1 MSELTILL
9 EGVKAEWKSL
19 GEVVKL
25 EKGKQL
31 NKEMLAL
38 EGTYPA
44 YNGGISYSGFTE
56 RYNYD
61 GNKTIISQGGAS
73 AGFVNFI
80 ATKFYANAHCYV
92 VLPHVDKVNNR
103 YIYHVLK
110 LNQNKLTKKQFG
122 AGIPAL
128 KTADI
133 LNIPIL
139 IPCPDNPKKSLKIQ
153 EEIVRILDRLSEE
166 TNQLTAALQKELNLH
181 QKQYNFYRE
190 ELFKFEGKEVE
201 WKSLGEVS
209 KLITKGTTPKKYSEC
224 GISFIKTEA
233 FSGSNIIL
241 KKLSFI
247 DEETHEKELKRSMLE
262 ENDILITIAGATIG
276 KCAIV
281 PKEVLPA
288 NTNQAL
294 AIIRLMDVV
303 DVKFIFHLLKSGL
316 MKKYIELNSKGS
328 AQPNL
333 NLKQL
338 NDFVIPFTSLVEQSR
353 IVKILDDLD
362 SKTQEITAAINTEI
376 WLRNKQYEYYRD
388 SLLSFQSLQTIS
400 CSSLRAEGEAIQ
412 KKNKIPMNGG
422 GSEGEA
428 IQKNTTTQ

>member
-1 MSELTILL
+1 MSELKKLL
-9 EGVKAEWKSL
+9 EGINVDW
-19 GEVVKL
+19 
-25 EKGKQL
+25 
-31 NKEMLAL
+31 LAL
-38 EGTYPA
+38 SEVANFRRGSFPQPYG
-44 YNGGISYSGFTE
+44 NSE
-56 RYNYD
+56 WYD
-61 GNKTIISQGGAS
+61 GIGAMPFVQVNDVNKNMQLVSDTKNKISKLAQPKSVFVPKNTVIVTLQGSIGRVAITQYDAYVDRTLAIFENYKIEICSKYFAYQLSEKFNIEKETARGSTIKTI
-73 AGFVNFI
+73 
-80 ATKFYANAHCYV
+80 TKEEFS
-92 VLPHVDKVNNR
+92 KF
-103 YIYHVLK
+103 K
-110 LNQNKLTKKQFG
+110 
-122 AGIPAL
+122 IP
-128 KTADI
+128 
-133 LNIPIL
+133 
-139 IPCPDNPKKSLKIQ
+139 IPCPDNPEKSLKIQ
-153 EEIVRILDRLSEE
+153 EEIVRFLDRLSEE
-166 TNQLTAALQKELNLH
+166 TNQLTAALQKELQLH
-181 QKQYNFYRE
+181 QKRYDFYRE

-362 SKTQEITAAINTEI
+362 VETKAITKAIQKEIA
-376 WLRNKQYEYYRD
+376 LRSKQYEYYRD
-388 SLLSFQSLQTIS
+388 SLLSFQSLETV
-400 CSSLRAEGEAIQ
+400 AEAVQ
-412 KKNKIPMNGG
+412 
-422 GSEGEA
+422 
-428 IQKNTTTQ
+428 